1 MNLHQ
6 IVSGAVGSVNPM
18 LQAFVRV
25 STGATIAADGKR
37 TPTYARA
44 VFVPAQIQPL
54 STGDI
59 RQLDSLNIQ
68 GVEKAIYLNGHVD
81 GLVREQNKGGDLI
94 VLQNGTNA
102 GAYLVSVVLEAWP
115 DWTKCG
121 VVMQSDG
128 DVTPC

>member
-6 IVSGAVGSVNPM
+6 IVSGAVGAINP
-18 LQAFVRV
+18 LLPAVVYV
-25 STGATIAADGKR
+25 STGSTIAVDGKR
-37 TPTYARA
+37 TPTFARPCN
-44 VFVPAQIQPL
+44 VPAQIQPL

-94 VLQNGTNA
+94 VLSHGPNRGT
-102 GAYLVSVVLEAWP
+102 YLVSVVLEAWP
-115 DWTKCG
+115 DWAKCG

-128 DVTPC
+128 DVPP